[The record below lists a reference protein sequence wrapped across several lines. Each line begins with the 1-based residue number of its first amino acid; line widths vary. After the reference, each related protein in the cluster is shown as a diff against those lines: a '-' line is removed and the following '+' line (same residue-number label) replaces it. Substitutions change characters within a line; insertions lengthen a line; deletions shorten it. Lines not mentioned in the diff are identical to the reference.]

1 MIRFIWYLKEDYH
14 TQHVGDGVV
23 VNSIIVLKYLA
34 TKVLEL
40 ARNANIDKES
50 RIIPCHI

>member
-1 MIRFIWYLKEDYH
+1 MIRFIWYLKDR
-14 TQHVGDGVV
+14 TQRVGDGVV
-23 VNSIIVLKYLA
+23 VNLIIVLKYLA

-40 ARNANIDKES
+40 VRNANIDNKES